1 MAIGGLALVLTPAAI
16 AQAQN
21 RAFLET
27 HSLVSRWELDVYKR
41 QDKDHARSSFF
52 ESNCA
57 WWSADKRISLKS
69 LPAPEEVA
77 RPASFRSQGAAAP
90 ITQVNLEAQLYLDMD
105 TTDSALRT
113 FSATV
118 LDGFRSY
125 YRLPEEVHTDA
136 FINIFFDLCE
146 MERRKMANR
155 LSEPGLT
162 GPRALTIH
170 GQAVAEMQR
179 TTQQYMKEVKM
190 GADRAALQ
198 RWNAVVKEALGIDN
212 MAMFGL

>member
-1 MAIGGLALVLTPAAI
+1 M
-16 AQAQN
+16 
-21 RAFLET
+21 
-27 HSLVSRWELDVYKR
+27 
-41 QDKDHARSSFF
+41 
-52 ESNCA
+52 
-57 WWSADKRISLKS
+57 KS
-69 LPAPEEVA
+69 LPPPAEVA

-105 TTDSALRT
+105 TTNGGLRIFT
-113 FSATV
+113 ATA

-146 MERRKMANR
+146 MERRKMAAR

-162 GPRALTIH
+162 APRALAIH
-170 GQAVAEMQR
+170 AQAVAEMQR
-179 TTQQYMKEVKM
+179 TTQQYMKEVKL

-198 RWNAVVKEALGIDN
+198 RWNTVVKEALGIDN
-212 MAMFGL
+212 MALFGL